1 MPLPLRNLPPRRNA
15 EGHDLMTALT
25 RNPALLAALGFAV
38 VVVGMSSFYTVP
50 ETKQAVVLR
59 LGKPARIVNEYD
71 PKASLGDT
79 GAGLAVKAPFIED
92 VKFVDKRIMDLDI
105 DAQTVLSTDQ
115 LRLVVDAFAR
125 FRIVDPLRMVQTVG
139 TEEMAAD
146 ALKRILASKLRNELG
161 KQPFAA
167 LLSPER
173 GELMDEIQNTVNRQ
187 AKQYGA
193 EIVDVRIKRADLPS
207 GPPLEAAYA
216 RMASARAQ
224 EAATI
229 RAQGNKQ
236 AQLVQAEADAS
247 AARIYADS
255 FGKDPEFYAFYRAM
269 QAYRTTF
276 EDGSG
281 TVVLGPGN
289 EFLREFEGNRRN
301 R

>member
-1 MPLPLRNLPPRRNA
+1 MATLP
-15 EGHDLMTALT
+15 
-25 RNPALLAALGFAV
+25 RNPAVLAGLGFALV
-38 VVVGMSSFYTVP
+38 VIAMGSFYTVP

-59 LGKPARIVNEYD
+59 LGKPERIVNEYD
-71 PKASLGDT
+71 PKAKLGET
-79 GAGLAVKAPFIED
+79 GAGLTMKVPFIED
-92 VKFVDKRIMDLDI
+92 VRFIDKRILDLDM

-125 FRIVDPLRMVQTVG
+125 FRIVDPQRMVETVG
-139 TEEMAAD
+139 TEQNAAD

-173 GELMDEIQNTVNRQ
+173 GQLMDEIQRTVNTQ

-216 RMASARAQ
+216 RMASARQQ

-229 RAQGNKQ
+229 RAQGNKR

-276 EDGSG
+276 DDGSA
-281 TVVLGPGN
+281 TVVLGPSN
-289 EFLREFEGNRRN
+289 EFLREFEGRRGNR
-301 R
+301 

>member
-1 MPLPLRNLPPRRNA
+1 MNLA
-15 EGHDLMTALT
+15 M
-25 RNPALLAALGFAV
+25 RNPALLAALGFALV
-38 VVVGMSSFYTVP
+38 ILAMSSFYTVP
-50 ETKQAVVLR
+50 ETQQAVVLR
-59 LGKPARIVNEYD
+59 LGKPARIVNAYD
-71 PKASLGDT
+71 SKAGIGET
-79 GAGLAVKAPFIED
+79 GAGLTMKVPFIED
-92 VKFVDKRIMDLDI
+92 VKYIDKRILDLDM

-139 TEEMAAD
+139 SEQNAAD

-173 GELMDEIQNTVNRQ
+173 GQLMDEIQLTVNRQ
-187 AKQYGA
+187 AAQYGA
-193 EIVDVRIKRADLPS
+193 EIIDVRIKRADLPS

-216 RMASARAQ
+216 RMASARQQ

-236 AQLVQAEADAS
+236 AQLVQAEADAQS
-247 AARIYADS
+247 ARIYADS

-276 EDGSG
+276 DDGTG
-281 TVVLGPGN
+281 TVVLGPNN
-289 EFLREFEGNRRN
+289 EFLREFEGRRTNR
-301 R
+301 

>member
-1 MPLPLRNLPPRRNA
+1 MA
-15 EGHDLMTALT
+15 ITI
-25 RNPALLAALGFAV
+25 RNPAVVAAVGFAIAV
-38 VVVGMSSFYTVP
+38 WAMSSFYTVP
-50 ETKQAVVLR
+50 ETKQAIVLR

-71 PKASLGDT
+71 PKARLGET
-79 GAGLAVKAPFIED
+79 GAGLTMKIPFIEE
-92 VKFVDKRIMDLDI
+92 VRFIDKRILDLDM

-125 FRIVDPLRMVQTVG
+125 FRIVDPQRMVQTVG
-139 TEEMAAD
+139 SEQNAAD
-146 ALKRILASKLRNELG
+146 ALKRILASKLRNALG

-167 LLSPER
+167 LLTPER
-173 GELMDEIQNTVNRQ
+173 GQLMDEIQRTVNIQ

-216 RMASARAQ
+216 RMSSARQQ

-229 RAQGNKQ
+229 RSQGNKQ

-247 AARIYADS
+247 AARIYSDS

-276 EDGSG
+276 EDGTA
-281 TVVLGPGN
+281 TVVLGPDN
-289 EFLREFEGNRRN
+289 EFLREFEGRRA

>member
-1 MPLPLRNLPPRRNA
+1 MA
-15 EGHDLMTALT
+15 TLT
-25 RNPALLAALGFAV
+25 RNPAILAGLGFALV
-38 VVVGMSSFYTVP
+38 VLAMSSFYTVP

-59 LGKPARIVNEYD
+59 LGKPERIVNEYD
-71 PKASLGDT
+71 PKAKLGET
-79 GAGLAVKAPFIED
+79 GAGLTMKVPFIED
-92 VKFVDKRIMDLDI
+92 VRFIDKRIMDLDI

-125 FRIVDPLRMVQTVG
+125 VRIVNPQRMVETVG
-139 TEEMAAD
+139 TEQNAAD

-173 GELMDEIQNTVNRQ
+173 GQLMDEIQSTVNSQ

-216 RMASARAQ
+216 RMASARQQ

-255 FGKDPEFYAFYRAM
+255 FGKAPEFYAFYRAM

-276 EDGSG
+276 EDGTA
-281 TVVLGPGN
+281 TVILGPNN
-289 EFLREFEGNRRN
+289 EFLREFEGRKGNR
-301 R
+301 

>member
-1 MPLPLRNLPPRRNA
+1 MA
-15 EGHDLMTALT
+15 TLT
-25 RNPALLAALGFAV
+25 RNPAILAGLGFALV
-38 VVVGMSSFYTVP
+38 VLAMSSFYTVP
-50 ETKQAVVLR
+50 ETQQAVVLR
-59 LGKPARIVNEYD
+59 LGTPERIGNEYD
-71 PKASLGDT
+71 PKAKLGET
-79 GAGLAVKAPFIED
+79 GAGLTMKVPFIED
-92 VKFVDKRIMDLDI
+92 VRFIDKRIMDLDI

-125 FRIVDPLRMVQTVG
+125 FRIVNPQRMVETVG
-139 TEEMAAD
+139 TEQNAAD

-173 GELMDEIQNTVNRQ
+173 GQLMDEIQSTVNSQ

-216 RMASARAQ
+216 RMASARQQ

-276 EDGSG
+276 EDGTA
-281 TVVLGPGN
+281 TVILGPNN
-289 EFLREFEGNRRN
+289 EFLREFEGRKGNR
-301 R
+301 

>member
-1 MPLPLRNLPPRRNA
+1 MATLP
-15 EGHDLMTALT
+15 
-25 RNPALLAALGFAV
+25 RNPALLAGLGFALV
-38 VVVGMSSFYTVP
+38 VIAMGSFYTVP

-59 LGKPARIVNEYD
+59 LGKPERIVNEYD
-71 PKASLGDT
+71 PKAKLGET
-79 GAGLAVKAPFIED
+79 GAGLTMKVPFIED
-92 VKFVDKRIMDLDI
+92 VRFIDKRILDLDM

-125 FRIVDPLRMVQTVG
+125 FRIVDPQRMVETVG
-139 TEEMAAD
+139 TEQNAAD

-173 GELMDEIQNTVNRQ
+173 GQLMDEIQRTVNTQ

-216 RMASARAQ
+216 RMASARQQ

-229 RAQGNKQ
+229 RAQGNKR

-276 EDGSG
+276 DDGSA
-281 TVVLGPGN
+281 TVVLGPNN
-289 EFLREFEGNRRN
+289 EFLREFEGRKGNR
-301 R
+301 

>member
-1 MPLPLRNLPPRRNA
+1 MA
-15 EGHDLMTALT
+15 TLT
-25 RNPALLAALGFAV
+25 RNPAILAGLGFALV
-38 VVVGMSSFYTVP
+38 VLAMSSFYTVP
-50 ETKQAVVLR
+50 ETQQAVVLR
-59 LGKPARIVNEYD
+59 LGKPERIVNEYD
-71 PKASLGDT
+71 PKAKLGET
-79 GAGLAVKAPFIED
+79 GAGLTMKVPFIED
-92 VKFVDKRIMDLDI
+92 VRFIDKRIMDLDI

-125 FRIVDPLRMVQTVG
+125 FRIVNPQRMVETVG
-139 TEEMAAD
+139 TEQNAAD

-173 GELMDEIQNTVNRQ
+173 GQLMDEIQSTVNSQ

-216 RMASARAQ
+216 RMASARQQ

-276 EDGSG
+276 EDGTA
-281 TVVLGPGN
+281 TVILGPNN
-289 EFLREFEGNRRN
+289 EFLREFEGRKGNR
-301 R
+301 

>member
-1 MPLPLRNLPPRRNA
+1 MA
-15 EGHDLMTALT
+15 TLT
-25 RNPALLAALGFAV
+25 RNPAILAGLGFALV
-38 VVVGMSSFYTVP
+38 VLAMSSFYTVP

-59 LGKPARIVNEYD
+59 LGKPERIVNEYD
-71 PKASLGDT
+71 PKAKLGET
-79 GAGLAVKAPFIED
+79 GAGLTMKVPFIED
-92 VKFVDKRIMDLDI
+92 VRFIDKRIMDLDI

-125 FRIVDPLRMVQTVG
+125 SRIVNPQRMVETVG
-139 TEEMAAD
+139 TEQNAAD

-173 GELMDEIQNTVNRQ
+173 GQLMDEIQSTVNSQ

-216 RMASARAQ
+216 RMASARQQ

-276 EDGSG
+276 EDGTA
-281 TVVLGPGN
+281 TVILGPNN
-289 EFLREFEGNRRN
+289 EFLREFEGRKGNR
-301 R
+301 